1 MVPVWELQS
10 SAWEGVQDLEG
21 EILMGILSRVGRK
34 VQSKRRD
41 SEGSEMLIGSRGL
54 CEERQRFKRI

>member
-21 EILMGILSRVGRK
+21 EILVGILSRVGRK
-34 VQSKRRD
+34 AQSKRRD
-41 SEGSEMLIGSRGL
+41 SEGSEMLIGSRGV
-54 CEERQRFKRI
+54 CG